1 MGFFFE
7 VLAGRPFLQPAQD
20 GESDAPT
27 SARHLISNRA
37 AKRDKL
43 THLVE
48 AVVRSC
54 KGLKGLG
61 FLEQLAHETQGIDAP
76 KNRSF
81 PNPTEHICPSELTSP
96 PSLSLSQLTGGLDQK
111 GIHSDSL
118 TWLDVDGM
126 VPIELANRSCPTS
139 NISTPEL
146 SPWFGGLPHWKT
158 HPYIFPRLPTI
169 NLMGFTESTKDFTLQ
184 HPGQH
189 FF

>member
-1 MGFFFE
+1 MGARSDATECAFREPETCDLPDLPLGWFGVTPDLVFEIVQSMGFFFE

-76 KNRSF
+76 KNHSF

-96 PSLSLSQLTGGLDQK
+96 PSLSLSPSSLADWTKRVYTLT
-111 GIHSDSL
+111 
-118 TWLDVDGM
+118 
-126 VPIELANRSCPTS
+126 P
-139 NISTPEL
+139 
-146 SPWFGGLPHWKT
+146 
-158 HPYIFPRLPTI
+158 
-169 NLMGFTESTKDFTLQ
+169 
-184 HPGQH
+184 
-189 FF
+189 